1 MKLPKIKIF
10 NQQKNIRKKNKM
22 ELIQKM
28 NIFKWILVSF
38 EYD

>member
-1 MKLPKIKIF
+1 MKLTKIKIF
-10 NQQKNIRKKNKM
+10 NPQNTHEKNKI

-38 EYD
+38 EYN

>member
-1 MKLPKIKIF
+1 MKLTKIKISAVQ
-10 NQQKNIRKKNKM
+10 NTYEKNNM

-38 EYD
+38 EYN